1 MDLESP
7 PSGSPQNESPK
18 PPALPPPPP
27 LIASTATPARRASRG
42 RGWMIAAII
51 LFVLLLG
58 SLLTQLGGVVEAVFA
73 TAPTLH
79 QAAGPRMEEVLI
91 KQAPTR
97 NRILVVTIDGI
108 IMGSTVDGIGYSLV
122 DVVEAQ
128 LKRAA
133 EDQHIKAVILKV
145 DSPGGEVLASDEI
158 YKAILRFQRE
168 SGKPVIASMGS
179 VAASGGYY
187 VSAPCQ
193 WIVANEMTITG
204 SIGVI
209 MSTFNYRGLM
219 DKVGLRPEVFKSGK
233 YKDMLRGSKQD
244 AEITSEERKMIQDLV
259 DETYRGFKAVVTEGR
274 EWAASKRGKPSGA
287 EGRQLVSNWAEYAD
301 GRVFSGGEAYRLG
314 FVDELGNFRTAVDRA
329 LKLAGVKEAALMEY
343 RPVIDFLSLFRLF
356 GKSEAG
362 KVKVD
367 FGLDLPRI
375 QAGRLY
381 FLCPSL
387 AY

>member
-1 MDLESP
+1 MGSLVMHMSGLAQAVLT
-7 PSGSPQNESPK
+7 SGSSFQQ
-18 PPALPPPPP
+18 
-27 LIASTATPARRASRG
+27 T
-42 RGWMIAAII
+42 
-51 LFVLLLG
+51 
-58 SLLTQLGGVVEAVFA
+58 
-73 TAPTLH
+73 
-79 QAAGPRMEEVLI
+79 AGPRMEEVLI

-97 NRILVVTIDGI
+97 NKILVLPLEGI
-108 IMGSTVDGIGYSLV
+108 IMGGSLDGIGYSLV
-122 DVVEAQ
+122 DVLEAQ
-128 LKRAA
+128 LKRAR
-133 EDQHIKAVILKV
+133 EDRHIKAVILKV

-158 YKAILRFQRE
+158 YRAILRFQKE

-219 DKVGLRPEVFKSGK
+219 DKVGLRPEVFKSGQ
-233 YKDMLRGSKQD
+233 YKDMLRGSKQES
-244 AEITSEERKMIQDLV
+244 EITSDERRMIQNLV
-259 DETYRGFKAVVTEGR
+259 DETYRRFTNVVAEGR
-274 EWAASKRGKPSGA
+274 EWAASKRGKASG
-287 EGRQLVSNWAEYAD
+287 EQGCRLVANWGEFAD
-301 GRVFSGGEAYRLG
+301 GRVFSGQKAHEFG

-329 LKLAGVKEAALMEY
+329 QKLAGIGDAALMEY
-343 RPVIDFLSLFRLF
+343 RPIVDFLSLFRLF

-367 FGLDLPRI
+367 LGLDLPKTR
-375 QAGRLY
+375 AGQLY
-381 FLCPSL
+381 FICPTL